1 MTDILRSEWTKMRS
15 VRSTMWTLV
24 SAGGMLFLLGGL
36 TTFFMG
42 RDPRNAVPGFDG
54 TGAALV
60 GFSFAAIA
68 MATLGVLVISSEYR
82 TGMIR
87 TSLQAV
93 PQRLSLLAGKVV
105 VFTTVSL
112 VFTTV
117 ACFATFFV
125 GQAFLGRQGMDASL
139 GDPGVLRAVVGTA
152 LYLTASGLF
161 GLGLGALIRHTPG
174 AIVTVI
180 SLIMILPQLTGI
192 LPDAWGH
199 TINRYFTSN
208 AGAQITR
215 LTTSPDALGPWQ
227 GFTVYLAWITVTL
240 LTAATLLHR
249 RDA

>member
-1 MTDILRSEWTKMRS
+1 MTEILRSEWTKMRS

-24 SAGGMLFLLGGL
+24 SAGGMLFVLGGL

-54 TGAALV
+54 TGAALI
-60 GFSFAAIA
+60 GFSLAAIA

-93 PQRLSLLAGKVV
+93 PQRMSLLAGKVV
-105 VFTTVSL
+105 VFTGVSL
-112 VFTTV
+112 AFTTV

-125 GQAFLGRQGMDASL
+125 GQAFLHNQGMDASL
-139 GDPGVLRAVVGTA
+139 TDPGVLRAVAGTA

-161 GLGLGALIRHTPG
+161 GLALGALIRHTPG

-180 SLIMILPQLTGI
+180 SLIMVLPQLTGI
-192 LPDAWGH
+192 LPGEWGH
-199 TINRYFTSN
+199 TISRYFTSN
-208 AGAQITR
+208 AGSQITS
-215 LTTSPDALGPWQ
+215 LSNSPAALGPWQ
-227 GFTVYLAWITVTL
+227 GFTVYLTWIAITM
-240 LTAATLLHR
+240 LTAAALFHH